1 MAEYNLN
8 QFADDEGNIYN
19 FSDPTARATSERA
32 DGVSERNRQLLIGS
46 YGGRAISEVF
56 ASEIGSTNIYTWL
69 KQRASAGNFAGMLIG
84 DYVDVAVS
92 QGTNVPAQTLR
103 YQIAHFDPYYQC
115 GDTPKGHHIAFVPT
129 APASVQGSKA
139 VNGSY
144 LPWRASG
151 NNNGSSDEKH
161 PYLLSTLH
169 DWEINDFL
177 PALPTELRNAIMSQ
191 RVLLE
196 ERYSS
201 SEALTESSGYSW
213 ADLGKIWSP
222 SEMEV
227 YGCPVWGTKG
237 YSVGFDCK
245 FALFTDTASRINGN
259 RVYRWLR
266 SVAGGSSSSACYVGD
281 AGRASSDSLSYGW
294 VRPWPC
300 FLIG

>member
-19 FSDPTARATSERA
+19 FSDPTARERSGGA
-32 DGVSERNRQLLIGS
+32 GGVSGGTRRLRVGS
-46 YGGRAISEVF
+46 SGGRAISEVF

-245 FALFTDTASRINGN
+245 FALFTDTASWINGN
-259 RVYRWLR
+259 RVNRWLR
-266 SVAGGSSSSACYVGD
+266 SVAGGSSSSACCV
-281 AGRASSDSLSYGW
+281 SYYGYANSHSVSNDW
-294 VRPWPC
+294 IRPWPC

>member
-1 MAEYNLN
+1 MATYDLN
-8 QFADDEGNIYN
+8 QFADDDGNLYN
-19 FSDPTARATSERA
+19 FSDPTARATATKA

-46 YGGRAISEVF
+46 YGGRALSEAF
-56 ASEIGSTNIYTWL
+56 SGEIGATNIYTWL
-69 KQRASAGNFAGMLIG
+69 KQRASAGDFDGMLIG

-92 QGTNVPAQTLR
+92 QGTNVPSQTLR

-129 APASVQGSKA
+129 APATVQGDKA
-139 VNGSY
+139 VNTSY

-151 NNNGSSDEKH
+151 NNNGSADEKH

-177 PALPTELRNAIMSQ
+177 PALPAELRNVLMTQ
-191 RVLLE
+191 RVMLE

-201 SEALTESSGYSW
+201 SETLTESSGWSW
-213 ADLGKIWSP
+213 VDLGKVWSP

-237 YSVGFDCK
+237 YSVGFDCQ
-245 FALFTDTASRINGN
+245 FAIFTDTAARINGN
-259 RVYRWLR
+259 RVTRWLR
-266 SVAGGSSSSACYVGD
+266 SVMGGSSSSACFVDGYGT
-281 AGRASSDSLSYGW
+281 AGNTSVSAGW